1 MTAPGTPEHQ
11 PGWIHLGG
19 AHLPGVHLPAW
30 RRPSAGEHRWPAALA
45 VLVAIGL
52 QMSLPTDLAFHPKW
66 LLPGIEFLL
75 FLVLALLNPLRINR
89 ESRLLRVLGLSLTYV
104 VALAT
109 FWSAGAL
116 VNALVNHGPGQAP
129 AAPALLLN
137 GAVIWLTNVIVFA
150 LAYWEYDRGGPA
162 ARAAGRNP
170 YPDFL
175 FTGMTAPDLVHP
187 HWEPTFVDYLFLSF
201 TNATAFSPTDTMPLS
216 PWAKLAMTGQAALS
230 LVTAALV
237 VARAVN
243 ILA

>member
-1 MTAPGTPEHQ
+1 VL
-11 PGWIHLGG
+11 I
-19 AHLPGVHLPAW
+19 
-30 RRPSAGEHRWPAALA
+30 A
-45 VLVAIGL
+45 VGL
-52 QMSLPTDLAFHPKW
+52 QLLLPTDLAFHPKW
-66 LLPGIEFLL
+66 LLPGIEMVL
-75 FLVLALLNPLRINR
+75 FLVLVLLNPLRINR
-89 ESRLLRVLGLSLTYV
+89 ESRLLRALGLALTYV
-104 VALAT
+104 VALGT

-116 VNALVNHGPGQAP
+116 VNALLNHGPRAP
-129 AAPALLLN
+129 DLLLN

-175 FTGMTAPDLVHP
+175 FTGMTTPELVHP

-216 PWAKLAMTGQAALS
+216 PWAKLAMGGQAGLS
-230 LVTAALV
+230 LVIAALV

-243 ILA
+243 ILG

>member
-1 MTAPGTPEHQ
+1 MTALGPEPPG
-11 PGWIHLGG
+11 GWILH
-19 AHLPGVHLPAW
+19 HLPAW
-30 RRPSAGEHRWPAALA
+30 RRPSPGEHRWPAALA
-45 VLVAIGL
+45 VLVAVAL
-52 QMSLPTDLAFHPKW
+52 QLSLPTDLAFHPKW
-66 LLPGIEFLL
+66 LLPGVELVL
-75 FLVLALLNPLRINR
+75 FLVLILLNPLRINR
-89 ESRLLRVLGLSLTYV
+89 ESRLLRVLGLALTYV
-104 VALAT
+104 VALGT

-116 VNALVNHGPGQAP
+116 VNALINHGPDEVVK
-129 AAPALLLN
+129 APALLLN

-175 FTGMTAPDLVHP
+175 FTGMTTPDLVHP

-230 LVTAALV
+230 LITAALV

-243 ILA
+243 ILG

>member
-1 MTAPGTPEHQ
+1 MTAPGTPQ
-11 PGWIHLGG
+11 QPPGWLHLGG
-19 AHLPGVHLPAW
+19 AHLPGVHLPPAW
-30 RRPSAGEHRWPAALA
+30 RRPTAGEHRWPAALA

-52 QMSLPTDLAFHPKW
+52 QLALPTDLAFHPKW

-75 FLVLALLNPLRINR
+75 FLVLVLLNPLRINR
-89 ESRLLRVLGLSLTYV
+89 ESRLLRVLGLTLTYV
-104 VALAT
+104 VALGT

-116 VNALVNHGPGQAP
+116 VNALIYHSADTKAP
-129 AAPALLLN
+129 PLLFN

-175 FTGMTAPDLVHP
+175 FTGMTTPDLVHP

-243 ILA
+243 ILG

>member
-1 MTAPGTPEHQ
+1 MTAPGTPEQ
-11 PGWIHLGG
+11 PGWLHLGG

-30 RRPSAGEHRWPAALA
+30 RRPTAGEHRWPAALA
-45 VLVAIGL
+45 VLVAVGL
-52 QMSLPTDLAFHPKW
+52 QLSLPTDLAFHPKW
-66 LLPGIEFLL
+66 LLPAIEVLL
-75 FLVLALLNPLRINR
+75 FLVLLLLNPMRINR
-89 ESRLLRVLGLSLTYV
+89 ESRLLRVLGLTLTYV

-116 VNALVNHGPGQAP
+116 ANALINHGPQAP
-129 AAPALLLN
+129 QAPALLFN

-175 FTGMTAPDLVHP
+175 FTGMTAPELVHP
-187 HWEPTFVDYLFLSF
+187 HWEPTFVDYFFLSF
-201 TNATAFSPTDTMPLS
+201 TNASAFSPTDTMPLS
-216 PWAKLAMTGQAALS
+216 GWAKLAMTGQAALS

-237 VARAVN
+237 IARAVN
-243 ILA
+243 IIA